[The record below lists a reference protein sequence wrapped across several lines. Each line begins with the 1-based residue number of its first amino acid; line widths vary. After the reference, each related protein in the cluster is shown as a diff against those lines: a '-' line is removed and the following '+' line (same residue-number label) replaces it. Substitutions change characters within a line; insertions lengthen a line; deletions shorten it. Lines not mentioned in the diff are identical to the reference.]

1 MNALT
6 HIFDASAV
14 YGSSSAELKKLRNG
28 KSRKQKEQDVN
39 GHRLPPQDLK
49 DCPAAR
55 RNSNQ
60 CPFLGGDSR
69 INTTRE

>member
-14 YGSSSAELKKLRNG
+14 YGSSSAKLKKLRNG
-28 KSRKQKEQDVN
+28 KSRKLKEKDVN
-39 GHRLPPQDLK
+39 GRRLPPQDFK

-55 RNSNQ
+55 RNSNR
-60 CPFLGGDSR
+60 CAFLGGDSR